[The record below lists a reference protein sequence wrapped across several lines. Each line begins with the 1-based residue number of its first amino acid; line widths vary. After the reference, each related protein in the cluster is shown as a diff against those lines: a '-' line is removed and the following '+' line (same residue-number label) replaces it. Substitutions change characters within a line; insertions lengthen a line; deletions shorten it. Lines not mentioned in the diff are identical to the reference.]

1 MTDFPTLSY
10 TSTNEIPTLSYTLKP
25 FWAEPAPAY
34 RRVPPP
40 PSRGLTWYVKQLYKL
55 PSLWIHF
62 KKFGSVYKPYNW
74 SS

>member
-10 TSTNEIPTLSYTLKP
+10 TSPNEIPTLSYTLKP

-40 PSRGLTWYVKQLYKL
+40 PPL
-55 PSLWIHF
+55 PRTNMVC
-62 KKFGSVYKPYNW
+62 KTVV
-74 SS
+74 